1 MIKAHKIRL
10 NPSPEQE
17 LYFRKAAGTARFVY
31 NWGLAEW
38 QRQKAVHPGQEYGVM
53 AIKKD
58 FNALKGQ
65 QYPWIYDVAKDVVED
80 FAKKAAD
87 KAEDAK

>member
-38 QRQKAVHPGQEYGVM
+38 QRQKAAHPSQ
-53 AIKKD
+53 AH
-58 FNALKGQ
+58 
-65 QYPWIYDVAKDVVED
+65 
-80 FAKKAAD
+80 
-87 KAEDAK
+87 

>member
-10 NPSPEQE
+10 NSSPEQE

-38 QRQKAVHPGQEYGVM
+38 LRHKADHPGEAHGVM

-58 FNALKGQ
+58 FNALKGE
-65 QYPWIYDVAKDVVED
+65 QYPWVYDVAKDVAKVLHQPVGGVEEL
-80 FAKKAAD
+80 F
-87 KAEDAK
+87 

>member
-31 NWGLAEW
+31 NWGWRSGSVTKPLIPARHMECW
-38 QRQKAVHPGQEYGVM
+38 RSRKTSTLSKGSNAPG
-53 AIKKD
+53 
-58 FNALKGQ
+58 L
-65 QYPWIYDVAKDVVED
+65 
-80 FAKKAAD
+80 
-87 KAEDAK
+87 

>member
-1 MIKAHKIRL
+1 MTKAHKIRR
-10 NPSPEQE
+10 NPLPEQE

-38 QRQKAVHPGQEYGVM
+38 QRQKAAHPGQEHGVM
-53 AIKKD
+53 AIKKG

-65 QYPWIYDVAKDVVED
+65 EYPWIYDVA
-80 FAKKAAD
+80 
-87 KAEDAK
+87 